1 MMVNSIIEEIKNV
14 VRTVRDQIL
23 WGEFKIRIKNAHK
36 RNNATVI
43 FIATPIHGN
52 LGDQAIVYSQ
62 YLFFELLDLKAQ
74 IIEIHRYQYEL
85 WREKIQ
91 QYISPSDLIIIDGGG
106 SMGTLW
112 PEEEHKM
119 QDVVL
124 RFRQNPIFIFPQT
137 ASYAD
142 DMTGKEEIEQSRK
155 AYSANNRLFIF
166 ARDKGTLDILQ
177 NEMPEVR
184 CMYTPDMVMF
194 IEGAQ
199 TEQKREG
206 VAFCLREDTERVLTE
221 EQRSGLKK
229 RFASMG
235 VSTREISTIVR
246 GAVWK
251 FQRKKVLQKKWNEF
265 SSVQLVV
272 TDRLHGMVF
281 SAITGTPCIALDNIS
296 HKVYGAYQWLNYL
309 PYLRFCSSIDEVE
322 EAAKELLELP
332 PQNYNLEPLL
342 PYYNEMRNVVKNAIE
357 NVEQVPNG
365 D

>member
-1 MMVNSIIEEIKNV
+1 MIAY
-14 VRTVRDQIL
+14 TD
-23 WGEFKIRIKNAHK
+23 
-36 RNNATVI
+36 VI
-43 FIATPIHGN
+43 
-52 LGDQAIVYSQ
+52 V
-62 YLFFELLDLKAQ
+62 
-74 IIEIHRYQYEL
+74 
-85 WREKIQ
+85 
-91 QYISPSDLIIIDGGG
+91 IDGGG
-106 SMGTLW
+106 NMGSLW

-119 QDVVL
+119 QDIAL
-124 RFRQNPIFIFPQT
+124 RFAQNPMFIFPQT
-137 ASYAD
+137 ASYSD
-142 DMTGKEEIEQSRK
+142 DSAGRKELVRSRK
-155 AYSANNRLFIF
+155 AYSANKNLLVF
-166 ARDKGTLDILQ
+166 ARDRGTLDILKI
-177 NEMPEVR
+177 EMPEVR

-229 RFASMG
+229 KFASMG
-235 VSTREISTIVR
+235 VSAREISTIVR

-296 HKVYGAYQWLNYL
+296 HKVYGAYQWLSYL

-322 EAAKELLELP
+322 DAAKELLKLP
-332 PQNYNLEPLL
+332 PQKYDLKPLL